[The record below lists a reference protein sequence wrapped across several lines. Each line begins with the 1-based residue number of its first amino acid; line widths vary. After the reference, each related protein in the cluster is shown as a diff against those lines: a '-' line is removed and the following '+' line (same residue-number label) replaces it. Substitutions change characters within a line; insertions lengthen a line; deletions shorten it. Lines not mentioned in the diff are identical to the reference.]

1 MKHSWRIGRVAGIDI
16 FIDSSWFVIFVLFT
30 WAVSTSFFPQRF
42 PDKVAVFH
50 WILGTLTSLLVFASV
65 LVHELSHSLVAKKQ
79 GETVKSITL
88 FIFGGVAQITA
99 EPKEPIHE
107 FTMAFAGPLASFAVA
122 GVSFIA
128 SFLLAG
134 FSEPMAAVALYLS
147 MINIGLGIFNLLPG
161 FPMDGGRVLRSI
173 VWKITGDLKKA
184 TRIASIS
191 GQVFAFFFIM
201 LGILQVLRGAISG
214 LWLVFIGWFLHSAA
228 VRGYRQVVTESLL
241 EGVKARDLMNR
252 EYTTIPRWLPIQAL
266 LDEYI
271 LKKKER
277 VFLVEDNDQVLG
289 IVCLEDVK
297 TAPRD
302 RWEQMTVADVMT
314 PKDELES
321 VSPDTDGSE
330 ILKSLAAH
338 DINQV
343 PVIEEGRVTGIICR
357 TELLRYIQL
366 KRELGV

>member
-1 MKHSWRIGRVAGIDI
+1 MRHSWRIGRVAGIDI
-16 FIDSSWFVIFVLFT
+16 FIDSSWFVIFILFT

-122 GVSFIA
+122 GVSFVA
-128 SFLLAG
+128 SFLLPG
-134 FSEPMAAVALYLS
+134 FSEPLAAVALYLS
-147 MINIGLGIFNLLPG
+147 MVNVGLGIFNLLPG
-161 FPMDGGRVLRSI
+161 FPMDGGRVMRSI

-252 EYTTIPRWLPIQAL
+252 EYTTIPRGLPIQAL

-297 TAPRD
+297 AAPRD

-314 PKDELES
+314 PRDELAS
-321 VSPDTDGSE
+321 VSPDTDGSD
-330 ILKSLAAH
+330 ILKSLAAR

-343 PVIEEGRVTGIICR
+343 PVIEDGRVTGIICR